1 MECLWTQMERGVE
14 KDTSSGSRRGGTK
27 TLGRDRGHKKT
38 TIGFLDSNRLADVK
52 NDRDAGMR
60 KTRTVRC
67 SCWRSRNA
75 RLASAIAGVE
85 FVRGKH
91 DGGVAIA
98 AWPMHSDQLSNAAL
112 VADVLKTE
120 IVVREWKDRAG
131 VVKASLIESVVRR
144 FMASEK
150 GCRIKETAE
159 KLGAAV
165 REATE
170 AGGVSRIELDSF
182 IAHVI
187 R

>member
-1 MECLWTQMERGVE
+1 M
-14 KDTSSGSRRGGTK
+14 
-27 TLGRDRGHKKT
+27 
-38 TIGFLDSNRLADVK
+38 
-52 NDRDAGMR
+52 
-60 KTRTVRC
+60 
-67 SCWRSRNA
+67 
-75 RLASAIAGVE
+75 E
-85 FVRGKH
+85 FVRGEH

-98 AWPMHSDQLSNAAL
+98 AWPMHSDQPSNAAL
-112 VADVLKTE
+112 VSDVLKTE

-144 FMASEK
+144 FMASEE

-170 AGGVSRIELDSF
+170 AGDVSRIELDSF

>member
-1 MECLWTQMERGVE
+1 MSTEYIYHGQWIKSTEYLGNVNGISVE
-14 KDTSSGSRRGGTK
+14 LQRHHTNGNTKLGTY
-27 TLGRDRGHKKT
+27 LEQ
-38 TIGFLDSNRLADVK
+38 ISE
-52 NDRDAGMR
+52 M
-60 KTRTVRC
+60 C

-85 FVRGKH
+85 FVRGEH

-98 AWPMHSDQLSNAAL
+98 AWPMHSDQPSNAAL

-144 FMASEK
+144 FMASEE

>member
-1 MECLWTQMERGVE
+1 MMWRNWRRCRFDE
-14 KDTSSGSRRGGTK
+14 KLLS
-27 TLGRDRGHKKT
+27 
-38 TIGFLDSNRLADVK
+38 
-52 NDRDAGMR
+52 
-60 KTRTVRC
+60 C

-75 RLASAIAGVE
+75 RLASTIAGVE
-85 FVRGKH
+85 FVRGEH

-98 AWPMHSDQLSNAAL
+98 AWPMHSDQPSNAAL
-112 VADVLKTE
+112 VADVLKME

-144 FMASEK
+144 FMASEE

-182 IAHVI
+182 IVHVI